1 MGLIKSWEEKM
12 SSHQFSTFRVDG
24 RLYGVSVKIVQEI
37 TKPMPITAVPLSPDF
52 VKGLINLRG
61 QIATAIGIRELFK
74 LGQQIDAENNVNV
87 VCKVDGLLLSLIV
100 DEIGDVIEV
109 DDKDFEDTPDTLS
122 QHVAQFMNGVYK
134 LPENILSILDINKLV
149 SFLNQ

>member
-1 MGLIKSWEEKM
+1 M

>member
-1 MGLIKSWEEKM
+1 M

-74 LGQQIDAENNVNV
+74 LGEQVDLDKNVNV

-109 DDKDFEDTPDTLS
+109 DDKDFEETPDTISL
-122 QHVAQFMNGVYK
+122 HVAQFMNGVYK
-134 LPENILSILDINKLV
+134 LPDNILSILDINKLV

>member
-1 MGLIKSWEEKM
+1 M

-37 TKPMPITAVPLSPDF
+37 TKPMPITAVPLSPDY

-74 LGQQIDAENNVNV
+74 LGPQVDLEKNVNV
-87 VCKVDGLLLSLIV
+87 VCKVDGLLLSLVV

-109 DDKDFEDTPDTLS
+109 SEEDYEETPDTISLQVS
-122 QHVAQFMNGVYK
+122 QFMDGVYK